1 MKNLNRDALIEKTCL
16 RYGLLTAG
24 ALVIFFLLMRMIGF
38 AENVELRFLNLAI
51 LMGGIVFAYRS
62 LRKNS
67 QGRLGYLQ
75 GLSCSTFTTVIAV
88 SSFALFM
95 FGYLMFL
102 DPGFMLVL
110 KAEHG
115 RYLNPYTSALA
126 LLIEG
131 AFSGIIVS
139 FSLMQYLKD
148 SILPSVRR
156 EEKGEVMPASFSFAP
171 R

>member
-1 MKNLNRDALIEKTCL
+1 MKNLNSEAMIEKTCI
-16 RYGLLTAG
+16 RHGLLTAG
-24 ALVIFFLLMRMIGF
+24 ALVTFFLLMRVIGF

-51 LMGGIVFAYRS
+51 LMGGILFSFRS
-62 LRKNS
+62 LKKEW
-67 QGRLGYLQ
+67 QGPLGYLQ
-75 GLSCSTFTTVIAV
+75 GLSCGTFTTVIAV
-88 SSFALFM
+88 SAFALFM
-95 FGYLMFL
+95 FIYLMFV
-102 DPGFMLVL
+102 DRGFMQML

-126 LLIEG
+126 LFIEG

-148 SILPSVRR
+148 SILPSVI
-156 EEKGEVMPASFSFAP
+156 ENENEVMPAAFSYAH